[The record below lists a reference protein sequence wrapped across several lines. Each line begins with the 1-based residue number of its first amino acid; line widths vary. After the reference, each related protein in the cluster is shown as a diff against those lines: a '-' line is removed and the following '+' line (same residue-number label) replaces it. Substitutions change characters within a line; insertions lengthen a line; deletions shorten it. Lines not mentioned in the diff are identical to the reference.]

1 MARDDYVR
9 DLYLR
14 WLDTLPKARHII
26 VGHEGGRRVTRVL
39 VPEKEAK
46 MARNLAVVVDTD
58 KRLSKRHRDHLWQV
72 HLKNKQSNKEASLQ
86 ARLSRIK
93 QLEKQDG
100 N

>member
-9 DLYLR
+9 DLYLC

-26 VGHEGGRRVTRVL
+26 VGHEGGRRTTRVL
-39 VPEKEAK
+39 VPEKEVKA
-46 MARNLAVVVDTD
+46 ARNLAVVVNID
-58 KRLSKRHRDHLWQV
+58 KRLSKRHQDHLWKIQ
-72 HLKNKQSNKEASLQ
+72 LKNRQSKKESSLQ

-93 QLEKQDG
+93 QLEKQNG